1 MFLPQQKERR
11 SPKLLHQNGCFSF
24 GIKGKHSD
32 CRAVIF
38 DLPLD
43 ELSIGQANGNNRE
56 TSPPLVLGLDTYDF
70 AFHVEHRQTAF
81 LHARNAKTGHSS
93 ETAR

>member
-1 MFLPQQKERR
+1 MHE
-11 SPKLLHQNGCFSF
+11 NGCFSF

-38 DLPLD
+38 DLSLD
-43 ELSIGQANGNNRE
+43 ELSVGQANGNNRE

-70 AFHVEHRQTAF
+70 TFHVEHRKRLPFGRDECYDGA
-81 LHARNAKTGHSS
+81 LLRNSAMTPIASRIGWSP
-93 ETAR
+93 